1 MRCECDY
8 PAAWGSTGAHD
19 WRSRGPSP
27 PPCCLPSQPTAPPQ
41 AGLLAASGVCLAFH
55 FGLWVY
61 SVQATSLT
69 HSLLFV
75 SATPLFLAGG
85 TCLLG
90 RPISAGELGGTA
102 VGLAGGVLLATAAAR
117 SDAQVRGAGARA
129 RRRLGGVQVVCRSGH
144 GAGRSGHGGP
154 GGRESLPL
162 TPPAPPAASV
172 RR

>member
-117 SDAQVRGAGARA
+117 SDAQVWVRKEGRERGWWAG
-129 RRRLGGVQVVCRSGH
+129 GGW
-144 GAGRSGHGGP
+144 SGHGGP
-154 GGRESLPL
+154 RCESVPL
-162 TPPAPPAASV
+162 TPPAPPGASA